1 MNQLE
6 NTAGN
11 SREAVVTRTRKLL
24 KSFGTDERKQILS
37 KADVKSVEI
46 TAEFMVA
53 VKADLGIPLGKLKTI
68 ATIVDKNN
76 ETNDNFTGK

>member
-11 SREAVVTRTRKLL
+11 SPEAVITQTSKLL
-24 KSFGTDERKQILS
+24 KSFGTDERQPILA

-46 TAEFMVA
+46 TAESMVA
-53 VKADLGIPLGKLKTI
+53 MKADLGIP
-68 ATIVDKNN
+68 
-76 ETNDNFTGK
+76 